1 MTDINIEHLG
11 LGKISRDDI
20 KKQFANDK
28 RLDKILFIFDKINA
42 LDEKMDSTLSSRD
55 IDAMMRVPYGKW
67 SDGEPKLAFLQGKHD
82 DKVTDFELSQYIKEA
97 KPFYGDDIQEEDY
110 RKFLGFV
117 ASVGDEAYAKKLEE
131 TSQKTGMSKEM
142 VEKLGGA
149 YMADQYTKVEKDG
162 KISYERKIDGFTEIR
177 DENGKLSETREASC
191 GIQGYEECD
200 LITTYDEKGESS
212 NTYINN
218 KTGEMTKFEYG
229 KNREDTGY
237 KLHIKDGV
245 AVRQSHEYSE
255 DDPYWRNMKLEDIVF
270 NAGTPDSTKVS
281 FKYDENNK
289 LTGIDIKDNS
299 SEDDAPR
306 GFITDGETYL
316 THIPKK
322 TTVDEATVKAIQQMI
337 DGGARYGEDFD
348 LKIEDGQLKVVPK
361 IKNETGKETPPL
373 NGEAFDRYKNL
384 VGDSIHAGEDFDVE
398 YDENGN
404 FRYHLKNNQ
413 AKGYAADYKSEV
425 YDKDGN
431 FVSSL
436 TVQDGEVIRETM
448 VNGQKQTT
456 KMPFDEAFM
465 QLLTEKN
472 FTVAGEILGSDDVL
486 SGGYNI
492 YPAAEKYKQ
501 MTGRELIGDV
511 YDAIHSETD
520 QNKLEGIYNLMG
532 KLQPHGAGL
541 GDTKEDFIKNYY
553 DGYNQFKEVLNFDP
567 KKSQIADM
575 LPKIQRIQNGDNAF
589 TETINNNSF
598 DVKISNGQITIS
610 KNGEQ
615 SKKLDVSELPEDY
628 IKHVFSKVN
637 SAVFYDMASSGV
649 QIKLNDQLNGD
660 SRYGTTNGFYTNAD
674 GGKIVLDPN
683 ALIGDRAIKTIVHET
698 GHMCDHID
706 DRDNAIKVLKER
718 MKDPAATLNLDRPL
732 TLQEML
738 DNQGTLQPVSG
749 ADEKLHEV
757 FNKEIDNYRKNAPGV
772 NINAA
777 YAATNI
783 MEFFAEAYTLLNM
796 GTCKSEYIIANY
808 FPETLARVKDL
819 IEANRAQREQSN

>member
-1 MTDINIEHLG
+1 MTDINIKNLT
-11 LGKISRDDI
+11 LGKISREDL

-28 RLDKILFIFDKINA
+28 RLDKLLIIFDKINS
-42 LDEKMDSTLSSRD
+42 LDGKTDSTLSSMD
-55 IDAMMRVPYGKW
+55 IFEMGSVPYGKW

-82 DKVTDFELSQYIKEA
+82 DKVTDFELSEYMKDA
-97 KPFYGDDIQEEDY
+97 KHFYSNDIQEEDF

-117 ASVGDEAYAKKLEE
+117 ASAGDDVYAEKLQE
-131 TSQKTGMSKEM
+131 TIQKTGMNKEM

-149 YMADQYTKVEKDG
+149 YMADQYTKVEKNG
-162 KISYERKIDGFTEIR
+162 KVFYERKVDEFTELR
-177 DENGKLSETREASC
+177 DENGKLVETREASC

-200 LITTYDEKGESS
+200 MISSYDENGESS
-212 NTYINN
+212 TTYINN
-218 KTGEMTKFEYG
+218 KTGELTKFEYG
-229 KNREDTGY
+229 KNIGDTSY
-237 KLHIKDGV
+237 KLNVKDGV

-255 DDPYWRNMKLEDIVF
+255 DDQYWRNMKLEDIVF

-289 LTGIDIKDNS
+289 LTGIDIKDNF

-322 TTVDEATVKAIQQMI
+322 TTVDENTVKAIQQML

-348 LKIEDGQLKVVPK
+348 LKIEDGKLKVVPK
-361 IKNETGKETPPL
+361 IKNETGKEAPPL
-373 NGEAFDRYKNL
+373 NGDAFDRYKNL
-384 VGDSIHAGEDFDVE
+384 VSEDIHAGEDFDVE

-413 AKGYAADYKSEV
+413 SKGFAAEYKSEI

-436 TVQDGEVIRETM
+436 TVQDGQVIKETM

-465 QLLTEKN
+465 QLITEKD
-472 FTVAGEILGSDDVL
+472 FSVAGEILGSDDVL

-511 YDAIHSETD
+511 FDAMKSETD
-520 QNKLEGIYNLMG
+520 QNKLDGIYNLMG
-532 KLQPHGAGL
+532 KLQPHGTGF
-541 GDTKEDFIKNYY
+541 GDTKEDVIKNYY

-575 LPKIQRIQNGDNAF
+575 LPKIQRIQNGENAF
-589 TETINNNSF
+589 TETVNNDSF
-598 DVKISNGQITIS
+598 DVKITNGQITIS

-615 SKKLDVSELPEDY
+615 AKNIDVSELPEDY
-628 IKHVFSKVN
+628 VKHVFSKVN
-637 SAVFYDMASSGV
+637 STVLYDMASSGV
-649 QIKLNDQLNGD
+649 KIKLNDQLN
-660 SRYGTTNGFYTNAD
+660 SNARFGTTNGYYSTED
-674 GGKIVLDPN
+674 GGQIVLDPN
-683 ALIGDRAIKTIVHET
+683 ALIGDRAIKTIIHET

-706 DRDNAIKVLKER
+706 DKDNAIKVLKER
-718 MKDPAATLNLDRPL
+718 MKDPMATLGRDKPL

-738 DNQGTLQPVSG
+738 DKQGTLQPVSG

-757 FNKEIDNYRKNAPGV
+757 FNKEISNYRKNAPGV
-772 NINAA
+772 NINAE
-777 YAATNI
+777 YAATSI

-808 FPETLARVKDL
+808 FPETLARVKEL
-819 IEANRAQREQSN
+819 IEANRAQREQAN